1 MLKIKDKPN
10 YYLIITPGVYDDH
23 EFNILDTD
31 KGLYVMFTD
40 YYEKDSQSFNDI
52 QDEIKKQ
59 YLNTKIVGVNLGSKF
74 YIEDEA
80 AKYGI

>member
-1 MLKIKDKPN
+1 MLKIEDKPN
-10 YYLIITPGVYDDH
+10 YFLIVTHGVYDGH

-40 YYEKDSQSFNDI
+40 YYEKDPQSFNDI

-59 YLNTKIVGVNLGSKF
+59 YLSSKIVGSNLGPKF
-74 YIEDEA
+74 YVEDRP

>member
-1 MLKIKDKPN
+1 MLQIEDKPN
-10 YYLIITPGVYDDH
+10 YFLIVTPGVYDGH

-31 KGLYVMFTD
+31 KGLYIMFRD
-40 YYEKDSQSFNDI
+40 YYEKDIQSFNEI

-59 YLNTKIVGVNLGSKF
+59 YLATRVSGVDVGSRF
-74 YIEDEA
+74 YINDEP

>member
-1 MLKIKDKPN
+1 
-10 YYLIITPGVYDDH
+10 
-23 EFNILDTD
+23 
-31 KGLYVMFTD
+31 MFTD

-74 YIEDEA
+74 YIEDEP